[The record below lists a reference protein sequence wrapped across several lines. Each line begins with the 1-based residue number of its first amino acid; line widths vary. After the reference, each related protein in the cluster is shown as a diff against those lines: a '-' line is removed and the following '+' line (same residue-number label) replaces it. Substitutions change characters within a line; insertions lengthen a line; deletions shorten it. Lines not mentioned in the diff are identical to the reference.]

1 MRQVIMVVSTTSN
14 LKWQLIDSQCFLNST
29 ILLTNGETSTL
40 NFSTFIL
47 GQIIQQALSL
57 CSGHWQITYLRGLQ

>member
-1 MRQVIMVVSTTSN
+1 MVVSTTSN

-57 CSGHWQITYLRGLQ
+57 CSGH